1 MQYFIRIDE
10 TDILVTREVYK
21 AYCRG
26 QRKERYFR
34 ESDLHNQVCSYDA
47 LDTEDHRGCDLFS
60 DPEAL
65 PVEEAVQK
73 HLALISLSA
82 ALEHLSLEELETI
95 RRIYCYRQS
104 LRQIARDTGTP
115 LTTLS
120 YRHRRILEK
129 LRREMETG
137 EGGGL

>member
-82 ALEHLSLEELETI
+82 ALEHLSLEEL
-95 RRIYCYRQS
+95 
-104 LRQIARDTGTP
+104 
-115 LTTLS
+115 
-120 YRHRRILEK
+120 
-129 LRREMETG
+129 
-137 EGGGL
+137 